1 MDQNIQSF
9 WSISVKELLDK
20 LQVTAKGLSS
30 GEAQKRLSS
39 YGANSLKPQKSS
51 NAFTLLLSQFKSPI
65 ILILIFATGLSLFL
79 HNLVDAS
86 IIFVIVLVSGLLGF
100 WQEYSASN
108 AVAKLLAIVQVKV
121 AVLRDGK
128 ENEIPIEVIVPGDI
142 IVLNAGDIVPGDCM
156 ILESKDLFVDEAM
169 LNGETFPVE
178 KEVATLPA
186 DTPLAK
192 RSNAVWMGTHV
203 VSCLLYTS

>member
-20 LQVTAKGLSS
+20 LQVTTKGLTS
-30 GEAQKRLSS
+30 GEAQKRLST

-51 NAFTLLLSQFKSPI
+51 NAFTLLISQFKSPI

-86 IIFVIVLVSGLLGF
+86 IIFAIVLISGLLGF
-100 WQEYSASN
+100 WQEFGASN
-108 AVAKLLAIVQVKV
+108 AIEKLLAIVQIKA
-121 AVLRDGK
+121 AVFRDGK
-128 ENEIPIEVIVPGDI
+128 KGEIHIEEVVPGDI
-142 IVLNAGDIVPGDCM
+142 VSLSAGDIVPGDCLL
-156 ILESKDLFVDEAM
+156 LESKDLFVDEAM
-169 LNGETFPVE
+169 LTGETFPVE
-178 KEVATLPA
+178 KAVSVLAV

-192 RSNAVWMGTHV
+192 RTNVVWMGTHIV
-203 VSCLLYTS
+203 